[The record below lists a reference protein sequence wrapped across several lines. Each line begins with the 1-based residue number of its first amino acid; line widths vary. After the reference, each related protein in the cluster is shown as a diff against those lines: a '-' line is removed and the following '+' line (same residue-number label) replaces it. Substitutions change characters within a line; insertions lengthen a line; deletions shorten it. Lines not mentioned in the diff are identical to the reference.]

1 MFRGCVTGKTPVAL
15 SDIMPSGSPG
25 EVSEWSIV
33 QSWKDCL
40 LKGSE
45 GSNPSLSGFLI
56 EPLSKTG
63 DQSRMNQQWAAS
75 RVND

>member
-1 MFRGCVTGKTPVAL
+1 MRRPYMFQRQFRTNNPLPL

-40 LKGSE
+40 RQKRNE
-45 GSNPSLSGFLI
+45 GSNPSLSEFYLAGI
-56 EPLSKTG
+56 QIRPLMS
-63 DQSRMNQQWAAS
+63 
-75 RVND
+75 

>member
-1 MFRGCVTGKTPVAL
+1 MFRGRVTGKTPVAL

-40 LKGSE
+40 RQKRNE
-45 GSNPSLSGFLI
+45 GSNPSLSEFYLVR
-56 EPLSKTG
+56 K
-63 DQSRMNQQWAAS
+63 
-75 RVND
+75 